1 MSNYVGLLFI
11 TLAEIKNPNRK
22 MEERGELMF
31 DQYPSV
37 KLGEGT
43 MTIKTGKDKK
53 KQFGRF
59 KEAEVNCN

>member
-1 MSNYVGLLFI
+1 
-11 TLAEIKNPNRK
+11 